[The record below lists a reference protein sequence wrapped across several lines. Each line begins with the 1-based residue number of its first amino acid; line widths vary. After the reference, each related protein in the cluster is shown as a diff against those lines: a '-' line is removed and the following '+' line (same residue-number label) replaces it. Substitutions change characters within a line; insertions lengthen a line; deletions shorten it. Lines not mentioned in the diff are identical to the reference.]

1 MPSITRRP
9 SHGPEHRAA
18 AEAQVFAAVE
28 RLLDEGKNYTEI
40 SVQRII
46 SEAKIARSTF
56 YAHFRDKSDLL
67 SRLAEA
73 TRENFFNAASAW
85 EAMGAAAGVPSLA
98 QIFGELIAKHREHS
112 ALLLAISEI
121 AAYDPV
127 VRDFYTSDLD
137 AFEARVVMDLKE
149 RQRAGLTAP
158 DLDPVAAS
166 RIIVWG
172 GEQAIAHHISTDDGS
187 GDAAFAVELAT
198 IWWYGAY
205 CRPSTD
211 PRP

>member
-28 RLLDEGKNYTEI
+28 RLLDEGTNYTEI

-149 RQRAGLTAP
+149 RQRARLTAP

>member
-28 RLLDEGKNYTEI
+28 RLLDEGMNYTEI

-187 GDAAFAVELAT
+187 GDATFAGEIAT

-211 PRP
+211 PTP

>member
-28 RLLDEGKNYTEI
+28 RLLDEGMNYTEI

-187 GDAAFAVELAT
+187 GDVTFAGELAT

-211 PRP
+211 PAP

>member
-28 RLLDEGKNYTEI
+28 RLLDEGMNYTEI

-112 ALLLAISEI
+112 AL
-121 AAYDPV
+121 PTT
-127 VRDFYTSDLD
+127 R
-137 AFEARVVMDLKE
+137 
-149 RQRAGLTAP
+149 
-158 DLDPVAAS
+158 
-166 RIIVWG
+166 
-172 GEQAIAHHISTDDGS
+172 
-187 GDAAFAVELAT
+187 
-198 IWWYGAY
+198 
-205 CRPSTD
+205 
-211 PRP
+211 

>member
-1 MPSITRRP
+1 
-9 SHGPEHRAA
+9 
-18 AEAQVFAAVE
+18 VFAAVE
-28 RLLDEGKNYTEI
+28 RLLNEGMKYTEI

-46 SEAKIARSTF
+46 TEAEIARSTF

-67 SRLAEA
+67 SRLAEG
-73 TRENFFNAASAW
+73 TRENFFDAASAW
-85 EAMGAAAGVPSLA
+85 EAMGAAAGVSSLT
-98 QIFGELIAKHREHS
+98 QIFEELIARHREHS
-112 ALLLAISEI
+112 AVLLAITEI

-137 AFEARVVMDLKE
+137 AFEARVVSDLKE
-149 RQRAGLTAP
+149 RQQAGLTAP
-158 DLDPVAAS
+158 DLDPAAAS

-187 GDAAFAVELAT
+187 GDATFARELAT

-205 CRPSTD
+205 CRQPADPAPS
-211 PRP
+211 RPFPDQASTPPPT